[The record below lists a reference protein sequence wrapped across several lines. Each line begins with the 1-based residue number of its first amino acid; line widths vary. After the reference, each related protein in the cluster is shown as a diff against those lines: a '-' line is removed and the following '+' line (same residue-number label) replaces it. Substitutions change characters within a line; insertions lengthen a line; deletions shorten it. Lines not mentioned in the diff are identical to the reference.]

1 MRPDLARRWPDPAPS
16 WQRRPP
22 PLSQR
27 RRIPDGRGEECQIRV
42 VPRRTRVDAQIR
54 VGKNILDSRVP
65 VTQLD
70 TRELLEAEI
79 IGMQEQLAGF
89 ILDEVLAEDG
99 KFNIIHA
106 LPPQD

>member
-1 MRPDLARRWPDPAPS
+1 MLNRPL
-16 WQRRPP
+16 
-22 PLSQR
+22 
-27 RRIPDGRGEECQIRV
+27 
-42 VPRRTRVDAQIR
+42 
-54 VGKNILDSRVP
+54 
-65 VTQLD
+65 TQLD

>member
-1 MRPDLARRWPDPAPS
+1 MSDTRHATSDASRRA
-16 WQRRPP
+16 
-22 PLSQR
+22 
-27 RRIPDGRGEECQIRV
+27 
-42 VPRRTRVDAQIR
+42 TRVTQ
-54 VGKNILDSRVP
+54 LDTP
-65 VTQLD
+65 ITQLD

-99 KFNIIHA
+99 KFNIIHS

>member
-1 MRPDLARRWPDPAPS
+1 VSDTHRAASDASRRADT
-16 WQRRPP
+16 
-22 PLSQR
+22 R
-27 RRIPDGRGEECQIRV
+27 RR
-42 VPRRTRVDAQIR
+42 
-54 VGKNILDSRVP
+54 GKNILDSRVP

>member
-1 MRPDLARRWPDPAPS
+1 MLFEPHQTASKLMLNRPL
-16 WQRRPP
+16 
-22 PLSQR
+22 
-27 RRIPDGRGEECQIRV
+27 
-42 VPRRTRVDAQIR
+42 
-54 VGKNILDSRVP
+54 
-65 VTQLD
+65 TQLD